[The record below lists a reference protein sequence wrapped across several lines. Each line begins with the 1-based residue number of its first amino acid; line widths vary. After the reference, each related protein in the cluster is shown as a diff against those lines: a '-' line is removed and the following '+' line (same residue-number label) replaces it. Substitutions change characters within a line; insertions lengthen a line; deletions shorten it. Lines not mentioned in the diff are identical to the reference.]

1 MLLSSTGSSP
11 NTVYFLNYLI
21 NYDSYW
27 NSYYWDGYSLLSI
40 SYNKQTGG
48 NWGSPKW
55 KKLSSAQISSS
66 IPMGLEFGETE
77 DFIYSYGL

>member
-11 NTVYFLNYLI
+11 NTVYFLNYLKY
-21 NYDSYW
+21 YD
-27 NSYYWDGYSLLSI
+27 YYYDGYYYDGYSLLSI
-40 SYNKQTGG
+40 SYNKYTGN